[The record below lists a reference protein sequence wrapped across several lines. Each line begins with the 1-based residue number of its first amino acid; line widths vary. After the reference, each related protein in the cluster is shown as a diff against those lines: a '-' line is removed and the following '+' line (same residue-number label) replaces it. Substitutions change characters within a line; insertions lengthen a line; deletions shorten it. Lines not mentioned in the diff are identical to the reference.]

1 MSSLFF
7 NTRSYEMKVKDL
19 WTISYERLS
28 DMRMRALIKL
38 SRSDCPDEEKPTLR
52 RICEIWKLRS
62 DNECI

>member
-1 MSSLFF
+1 
-7 NTRSYEMKVKDL
+7 MKVKEL
-19 WTISYERLS
+19 WTIGYERLS

-38 SRSDCPDEEKPTLR
+38 SRSDCPNEEKPTLR